1 MKEYEKAK
9 QAGESAVVTLM
20 YYLRKGKL
28 YIMGGAF
35 VALDAFMLLVE
46 FLMGVTFHLRFIGWA
61 IYPLTALSLFGG
73 FLIYL
78 AINRSAREMM
88 ERKLFF

>member
-28 YIMGGAF
+28 YIIGGAF
-35 VALDAFMLLVE
+35 VALGAFMLLIE
-46 FLMGVTFHLRFIGWA
+46 FLMDVTFH
-61 IYPLTALSLFGG
+61 
-73 FLIYL
+73 
-78 AINRSAREMM
+78 
-88 ERKLFF
+88 